1 MSTSSEKAKKLI
13 KLIEQTNNWENTLE
27 MLKQKYPDG
36 EENQPAI
43 PGLLSW
49 SKESFEKRLEF
60 IRSEKDMSM
69 GKLSGKEPMP
79 DDPEFY
85 QGNIENFIG
94 MTQIPTGLVGP
105 LLINGTL
112 ASGDFYVPLATS
124 EGALVASYSRGARA
138 TRMSGGITSVCLTEA
153 VQRTPVFKFNSLPEV
168 GKFMYWILDQM
179 DVFREIIKTKSKH
192 AQLIDMRL
200 NMEGNQVLCIFDY
213 TTGDAAGQ
221 NMVTLCTEV
230 ICNYII
236 ENTPIQPQF
245 WFIESN
251 YSGDKKATVVSFS
264 TVRGKKVTAEAVV
277 KEKIVKEV
285 LYSTPKQIAQYWQ
298 TSSIAAVQSGSIG
311 IQGHF
316 ANALTAI
323 FMACGQDVAC
333 VSEAYV
339 GITRMEV
346 NDAGD
351 LYVTVTLPSLVVGTV
366 GGGTRLPTQRECLEL
381 LGCYGEGGAR
391 KFAEICGA
399 TALAGELSIAAALAS
414 GSFAKAHRLFGRKQ

>member
-13 KLIEQTNNWENTLE
+13 KLIEQTGNWDNILETLRQKNADGKD
-27 MLKQKYPDG
+27 KQTT
-36 EENQPAI
+36 I

-49 SKESFEKRLEF
+49 SKESFEKRLDF
-60 IRSEKDMSM
+60 IKQEKNLSM

-112 ASGDFYVPLATS
+112 AKGDFYVPLATS
-124 EGALVASYSRGARA
+124 EGALVASYNRGAKA
-138 TRMSGGITSVCLTEA
+138 TRLSGGITSVCLTEA

-179 DVFREIIKTKSKH
+179 EIFRNIIKTKSKH

-221 NMVTLCTEV
+221 NMVTLCTEA

-236 ENTPIQPQF
+236 ENTPIKPQL

-264 TVRGKKVTAEAVV
+264 TVRGKKVTAEVVV

-285 LYSTPKQIAQYWQ
+285 LFTTPKLIAQYWQ
-298 TSSIAAVQSGSIG
+298 TSSVAAIQSGSIG

-316 ANALTAI
+316 ANALTAL

-346 NDAGD
+346 TEAGD
-351 LYVTVTLPSLVVGTV
+351 LYLTVTLPSLVVGTV

-399 TALAGELSIAAALAS
+399 IVLAGELSIAAALAS

>member
-1 MSTSSEKAKKLI
+1 MSTSSEKAKALI
-13 KLIEQTNNWENTLE
+13 KLIEKTDAWDRILQTLHPQSLN
-27 MLKQKYPDG
+27 P
-36 EENQPAI
+36 EEGQPAI

-60 IRSEKDMSM
+60 VKLVKGLEL

-79 DDPEFY
+79 TDPELY

-94 MTQIPTGLVGP
+94 MTQVPTGLVGP
-105 LLINGTL
+105 LLINGTI
-112 ASGDFYVPLATS
+112 AQGDFYVPLATT
-124 EGALVASYSRGARA
+124 EGALVASYSRGAKA
-138 TRMSGGITSVCLTEA
+138 TRLSGGITSVCLTEA
-153 VQRTPVFKFNSLPEV
+153 VQRTPVFKFVSLPEV
-168 GKFMYWILDQM
+168 GKFMYWILDQV
-179 DVFREIIKTKSKH
+179 DHFKAIVKTKSKH
-192 AQLIDMRL
+192 AELIDMRL

-213 TTGDAAGQ
+213 STGDAAGQ
-221 NMVTLCTEV
+221 NMVTICTDT

-236 ENTPIQPQF
+236 EKTPIQPQV
-245 WFIESN
+245 WYLESN

-264 TVRGKKVTAEAVV
+264 TVRGKKVTAEAVI

-285 LYSTPKQIAQYWQ
+285 LFSTPKQIVQYWQ
-298 TSSIAAVQSGSIG
+298 TSSVAAVQSGSIG

-333 VSEAYV
+333 VSESYV

-351 LYVTVTLPSLVVGTV
+351 LYVTVTLPSLVVGTI

-399 TALAGELSIAAALAS
+399 TVLAGELSIAAALAS
-414 GSFAKAHRLFGRKQ
+414 GSFAKAHRLFGRKI